1 MPNWIELP
9 VNPQTIIVII
19 LIVMIMTIIII
30 ILIVMIMTIVIII
43 IVNCHYHHDDN
54 PQVNPPNARKIQIH
68 NLAAGTT
75 YEFQVR

>member
-9 VNPQTIIVII
+9 VNPQIIFNII
-19 LIVMIMTIIII
+19 IIVMIMTIIII
-30 ILIVMIMTIVIII
+30 IIVDY
-43 IVNCHYHHDDN
+43 HYHDDN

-75 YEFQVR
+75 YEFQVT

>member
-30 ILIVMIMTIVIII
+30 ILIVMIMIDVKTSLFKEVDFRLSIISI
-43 IVNCHYHHDDN
+43 IMMITRPAH
-54 PQVNPPNARKIQIH
+54 
-68 NLAAGTT
+68 
-75 YEFQVR
+75 